1 MADAALTEKAALSP
15 AVGLLALPLAG
26 LALLLA
32 LPAADLHWQHNPAHF
47 WLVLI
52 AASLNV
58 VLAYATGAAARRRG
72 DGRVHLVSLAFLAA
86 AAFLALHA
94 LATPGVL
101 LDTSNLGFAIS
112 TPIGLVLAGALA
124 AASALDLDRLGA
136 HRVLELSK
144 WVERALLAAIAVW
157 TFAALAWTPELE
169 DVTVPD
175 RLSAPLVALSILGIA
190 LYVFAVSRYLTLYRA
205 RRSSLLLAFAVAFA
219 LLAEA
224 MTAVAVSR
232 NWQLSWWEWH
242 VLMLVAFALIAVG
255 AHREWHEERFGAL
268 YLDRAETEVT
278 VLFADLQGFTA
289 FSERHEAEQVTQMLN
304 SYFEAAIPAVERHG
318 GKVDRLIGDAIMAT
332 FEGQDDHPARA
343 ARAAL
348 ALQAEAAAVSAANPT
363 WPRFRVGLN
372 TGVASAG
379 VLGSLVGGRTYSV
392 VGDTVNLASRIE
404 GLAPA
409 GAVAI
414 GAATAARLG
423 GAQLEPL
430 GKVEVKGREEP
441 VVVFLLLRL
450 PG

>member
-1 MADAALTEKAALSP
+1 MAHAALTRKPGLGP
-15 AVGLLALPLAG
+15 AVALLALPLVG
-26 LALLLA
+26 LVLLLA
-32 LPAADLHWQHNPAHF
+32 VPAADLHWQHNPAHF

-58 VLAYATGAAARRRG
+58 ILAYSTGAAARRRG

-86 AAFLALHA
+86 AAFLGLHA

-101 LDTSNLGFAIS
+101 LDAPNLGFAIS
-112 TPIGLVLAGALA
+112 TPTGLVLAGALA
-124 AASALDLDRLGA
+124 AASALDLDRLGPQ
-136 HRVLELSK
+136 RVLSISK
-144 WVERALLAAIAVW
+144 WIERALLAAIAFW
-157 TFAALAWTPELE
+157 TFASLAWTPELE
-169 DVTVPD
+169 DVTVPE

-190 LYVFAVSRYLTLYRA
+190 LYVFAVIRYLALYRA
-205 RRSSLLLAFAVAFA
+205 RRSTLVLAFAVAFA

-242 VLMLVAFALIAVG
+242 VLMLIAFAVIAFG

-289 FSERHEAEQVTQMLN
+289 FSETHGPEEVTRMLN
-304 SYFEAAIPAVERHG
+304 AYFEAAIPAVERHG
-318 GKVDRLIGDAIMAT
+318 GNVDRLIGDAVMAI
-332 FEGQDDHPARA
+332 FEGSDDHPQRA
-343 ARAAL
+343 AHAAV
-348 ALQAEAAAVSAANPT
+348 ALQEAAEAVAAAQPG

-372 TGVASAG
+372 TGAASAG
-379 VLGSLVGGRTYSV
+379 VLGSLTGGRTYSV

-409 GAVAI
+409 GGVAI
-414 GAATAARLG
+414 GAATAARLW

-430 GKVEVKGREEP
+430 GEVEVKGREEP
-441 VVVFLLLRL
+441 VSVFLLQRL